1 MQINS
6 RHRQVGVLI
15 VLWVLVIIY
24 FIYLKDKK
32 IINLLAKIGKKRN
45 NWNKGL
51 EFIYKKACLKVIPT
65 LRHTLFILFTYS

>member
-1 MQINS
+1 
-6 RHRQVGVLI
+6 
-15 VLWVLVIIY
+15 VITY

-32 IINLLAKIGKKRN
+32 ITNLLAKIGKNRN

-65 LRHTLFILFTYS
+65 LRHAILLSVYF